1 MNKIFSPSLFA
12 NRVNIV
18 TGGGTGIGFGVAR
31 AIVELGGKCV
41 IASRSIEKSSFN
53 QKKKNNN

>member
-1 MNKIFSPSLFA
+1 MNRIFSPSLFA
-12 NRVNIV
+12 GKVNIV

-41 IASRSIEKSSFN
+41 IAS
-53 QKKKNNN
+53 